1 MKSAGEILKTTRLKK
16 GLTLK
21 DISSK
26 TKIGISFLQAIED
39 RDYKKLPSST
49 YAKGFVRS
57 YAQSLGLDIKHIMAF
72 FRREYQEAMPEI
84 KIPPQPINTPVVA
97 VTPGKIITFFVSIT
111 IIIFLGILFWQYRS
125 FAGTPVLLINS
136 PQDKIT
142 IEKPFVSVVGRTD
155 EQTQVF
161 VNGEEIKVSS
171 EGVFEETVN
180 LNKGLNTI
188 RIVAR
193 NKVGKESVA
202 ERVVEVRNIK

>member
-21 DISSK
+21 DVSNK

-39 RDYKKLPSST
+39 RDYKKLPSTT

-57 YAQSLGLDIKHIMAF
+57 YAQSLDLDIEHIMAF
-72 FRREYQEAMPEI
+72 FRREYQEVMPEI
-84 KIPPQPINTPVVA
+84 KIPPQPIDTPIVA
-97 VTPGKIITFFVSIT
+97 VTPGKVITFFVSIT
-111 IIIFLGILFWQYRS
+111 ILIFLGILFWQYKS
-125 FAGTPVLLINS
+125 FAGAPVLLISS

-142 IEKPFVSVVGRTD
+142 IDRSFVSVIGRTD
-155 EQTQVF
+155 EQSKVF
-161 VNGEEIKVSS
+161 VNGEEVKVSS
-171 EGVFEETVN
+171 EGIFEETVN

-193 NKVGKESVA
+193 NKVGKESVV
-202 ERVVEVRNIK
+202 ERVVEVKSE